1 MADNDYFWPLA
12 GGLAALSGI
21 GGYMNGGLFGTQ
33 QTSGVDDAALKNA
46 INQMM
51 ATQSRAPIT
60 VSYGPDPKGR
70 KFKITKQYEDDTYKK
85 VSSMAAAS
93 QATKQPAQPG
103 AVGSMSKT
111 ISPFMLIKA
120 LQLLKNKNPNMSAQ
134 TIEGLMNEFGQS
146 MGYQPGD
153 VNALTHE
160 LGTALG
166 QTSGQPMSG
175 LPIGQQTNLMPG
187 MGGGTDW
194 WAASGGP
201 SNNLPADAILAS
213 YTGNAPGAANLS
225 LAGASPA
232 AGFEMYGGSD
242 PLNAMGEAAGGV
254 GGGLAAGAGGLDA
267 ATAASAAGEMGEAA
281 AGSGWGIGQYIP
293 YVGAAINAGRGIAEL
308 AEGGENS
315 LGKAFHYGGLSA
327 LNFVPYVGSFLSSAG
342 GLIDADQW
350 GETVEDIGTGAWDW
364 AEQAGQWVGDSI
376 GDVFDSIG
384 DLFDW

>member
-194 WAASGGP
+194 LAASNQAAGTL
-201 SNNLPADAILAS
+201 SPADMS
-213 YTGNAPGAANLS
+213 HYGNLS
-225 LAGASPA
+225 SASPGLA
-232 AGFEMYGGSD
+232 MTMAGSD